1 MQKLAFASAHRAAR
15 MPVEF
20 RIEPSCGRND
30 QALLRKIVAAS
41 VLLIACVPVFAQR
54 PQLVLQTGHPGG
66 PSTIAFSADGNL
78 IASSGSDDTIQLW
91 ETSTGRGLRTLR
103 TFERSVVAFG
113 VDGRTILA
121 VSGTALKEWDIT
133 TGQELRSLQF
143 ANPGNTFGSA
153 FGPGKRIYAT
163 GGDDTIVR
171 LWDTNTGRMLKALP
185 SSPMKIYGL
194 AFSDDGKTLV
204 AGGYD
209 ATLRLWDAASGAPR
223 SVVVRSGIV
232 SWVALHPAA
241 TSIAAGAV
249 LDKKIR
255 LWDAKT
261 GALLRTLAGHTDAV
275 KYAIFSPDG
284 NKLASLAN
292 DKTVRIWHPATGEL
306 LRDLKGES
314 PITFNA
320 DGSLLAVRTEGDIT
334 LLDTVTGVA
343 VRTLRSRTEA
353 AAKIAFS
360 PDGKMLAYS
369 NRGRQRTVQLW
380 NISSG
385 REHSTL
391 RGEQAAVSSESV
403 AFSPDSRSIVSG
415 ATFTTAKI
423 WDAQSGV
430 EKVTI
435 GERSTTGS
443 PTSELGNPIIYAPDG
458 QFLISVASTGWVT
471 LWNALTGK
479 SLGKFSASRA
489 EFNAIAVSP
498 DGRSLATAGYGKGT
512 LSQGG
517 VALWDMGTGRI
528 RTTLSHPGVIE
539 TVAFSPDGGK
549 LASSGADGT
558 IRLWNVVT
566 GTPVRVIKASTEE
579 IRAVAFTPDGS
590 KLVSGGRDAMIR
602 VFDAVTG
609 AQLHAL
615 PTGSY
620 GVFSLA
626 VSTDG
631 RLAASGDF
639 DAGVKLWDLATGRE
653 LARVLAI
660 DERDWLVIT
669 PDGLFD
675 GSPGAW
681 PLVMWR
687 FGTNTFDVLPAEA
700 FFNEF
705 FHPGLLA
712 DLLEGRRPVAAL
724 DIAARDRRQA
734 QLRISAPTGPAAK
747 TREIVLTIDVLKA
760 QAGAQDV
767 RLFRNGSLVAVWH
780 GDVLKGA
787 RSVRLN
793 TRATLVAGENRFTTY
808 AFNRDNV
815 KSSDVS
821 LTVTGDV
828 SLKRPGNSWLL
839 AVGVDQYAN
848 ANFNLK
854 YAAADARF
862 FAAGWKY
869 EQEMLRKY
877 GRVEA
882 LFVSDQDAT
891 KQGIL
896 RDLTAFVERSQ
907 PEDTLA
913 LYFAGHG
920 IAHESQFYLVP
931 HDLGYAGTIESLDEV
946 GLRRILSRSISD
958 SELEQAFE
966 KIDAGRILLVIDACN
981 SGQALEAAEKRR
993 GPMNSRG
1000 LAQLAYEKGMYVLTA
1015 AQSHQAAI
1023 EVSRLGHGLLTYALV
1038 EEGLRKRLADMRPRD
1053 HEIRVA
1059 ELFDY
1064 ASERVPHIQQETM
1077 RDAARGLTVQPIA
1090 FVAGEEKIAD
1100 PGQRHLQRPRLFYR
1114 RELEDQPLVIARTP
1128 VRP

>member
-1 MQKLAFASAHRAAR
+1 M
-15 MPVEF
+15 
-20 RIEPSCGRND
+20 
-30 QALLRKIVAAS
+30 
-41 VLLIACVPVFAQR
+41 
-54 PQLVLQTGHPGG
+54 
-66 PSTIAFSADGNL
+66 
-78 IASSGSDDTIQLW
+78 
-91 ETSTGRGLRTLR
+91 
-103 TFERSVVAFG
+103 
-113 VDGRTILA
+113 
-121 VSGTALKEWDIT
+121 SGTALKEWDIT

-687 FGTNTFDVLPAEA
+687 FGTNTFDVLPAGSVLQRVFSSRPA
-700 FFNEF
+700 RGSLGGTAAGRSTRYRRARS
-705 FHPGLLA
+705 PAGA
-712 DLLEGRRPVAAL
+712 AQDLCAHQPVVGRGRRGDPADRCETQGRRRRSTTRAQANTPPSADPRSRPTPGQPRRRRARRDLQRSIERGTAGCQLVGDDLGVTDPGTLGPRFVDALHHELTGLATLAPARAHVLPHDDLVEVAGGDLSQLAHVLVAPVSRGRHHAHSQVRRPRGRAGVIGRRAGGHALRRSPPLRRPAAL
-724 DIAARDRRQA
+724 CA
-734 QLRISAPTGPAAK
+734 
-747 TREIVLTIDVLKA
+747 
-760 QAGAQDV
+760 
-767 RLFRNGSLVAVWH
+767 
-780 GDVLKGA
+780 
-787 RSVRLN
+787 
-793 TRATLVAGENRFTTY
+793 
-808 AFNRDNV
+808 
-815 KSSDVS
+815 
-821 LTVTGDV
+821 
-828 SLKRPGNSWLL
+828 
-839 AVGVDQYAN
+839 
-848 ANFNLK
+848 
-854 YAAADARF
+854 
-862 FAAGWKY
+862 
-869 EQEMLRKY
+869 
-877 GRVEA
+877 
-882 LFVSDQDAT
+882 
-891 KQGIL
+891 
-896 RDLTAFVERSQ
+896 
-907 PEDTLA
+907 
-913 LYFAGHG
+913 
-920 IAHESQFYLVP
+920 
-931 HDLGYAGTIESLDEV
+931 
-946 GLRRILSRSISD
+946 
-958 SELEQAFE
+958 
-966 KIDAGRILLVIDACN
+966 
-981 SGQALEAAEKRR
+981 
-993 GPMNSRG
+993 
-1000 LAQLAYEKGMYVLTA
+1000 
-1015 AQSHQAAI
+1015 
-1023 EVSRLGHGLLTYALV
+1023 
-1038 EEGLRKRLADMRPRD
+1038 
-1053 HEIRVA
+1053 
-1059 ELFDY
+1059 
-1064 ASERVPHIQQETM
+1064 
-1077 RDAARGLTVQPIA
+1077 
-1090 FVAGEEKIAD
+1090 
-1100 PGQRHLQRPRLFYR
+1100 
-1114 RELEDQPLVIARTP
+1114 
-1128 VRP
+1128 